1 MRGQKPGDPPPLVPG
16 APAGASVMN
25 HKEGIREFMDKLK
38 FIAKRLLLA
47 VITMFLIS
55 FVVFFVIQ
63 LPPGDFVDTLVTNMI
78 AEGEK
83 VSEAEIAALREL
95 YGVDRPFLEQY
106 FDWLGGILTGD
117 WGTSFNFNENVLS
130 IILEYLGPTMMLSI
144 VTLIVQYVVS
154 IPIGIYAAKHQYS
167 VGDYAL
173 TLMGFIGMAIPH
185 FLFAIL
191 LMYISYQLTGTAVMG
206 LFPEGGIVD
215 FASFLDFLKRLI
227 IPIIVIG
234 LGGTCS
240 SIRST
245 RALML
250 DEQTRPYVLC
260 TRAKGVKES
269 TLTWKYE
276 LRAIL
281 NPTVSGLGGIIAGI
295 FNGSTITAIVLLL
308 PTLGPI
314 LLQALKT
321 QDVYLS
327 GGILLISATLVVI
340 GTLISDL
347 LLAVLDPRIQYIEET
362 K

>member
-1 MRGQKPGDPPPLVPG
+1 MEKARYLG
-16 APAGASVMN
+16 
-25 HKEGIREFMDKLK
+25 
-38 FIAKRLLLA
+38 KRLFLA
-47 VITMFLIS
+47 AVTMFLIS
-55 FVVFFVIQ
+55 FVVFFIIQ

-78 AEGEK
+78 AEGE
-83 VSEAEIAALREL
+83 VVTEQEVARLRAQ
-95 YGVDRPFLEQY
+95 YGVDRPFLVQY
-106 FDWLGGILTGD
+106 FDWLLGVVTGH
-117 WGTSFNFNENVLS
+117 WGVSFNFDEGVLD
-130 IILEYLGPTMMLSI
+130 IITEYLGPTMMLSI
-144 VTLIVQYVVS
+144 VTLVVQYVIS
-154 IPIGIYAAKHQYS
+154 IPIGIYAARHQYS
-167 VGDYAL
+167 VGDYLL
-173 TLMGFIGMAIPH
+173 TLVGFIGMAIPN

-191 LMYISYQLTGTAVMG
+191 LMYASYKLTGTAVMG
-206 LFPEGGIVD
+206 LFPEGGITD
-215 FASFLDFLKRLI
+215 FASFLEFLQRLI
-227 IPIIVIG
+227 IPVIVIG
-234 LGGTCS
+234 LGGTCG

-260 TRAKGVKES
+260 TRAKGVKEAV
-269 TLTWKYE
+269 LIWKYE

-308 PTLGPI
+308 PTLGPV

-340 GTLISDL
+340 GNLISDL
-347 LLAVLDPRIQYIEET
+347 LLAVLDPRIQYIEEN

>member
-1 MRGQKPGDPPPLVPG
+1 
-16 APAGASVMN
+16 
-25 HKEGIREFMDKLK
+25 MDKAK
-38 FIAKRLLLA
+38 FIGKRLLLA
-47 VITMFLIS
+47 VITLFMIS
-55 FVVFFVIQ
+55 FLVFFVIQ

-83 VSEAEIAALREL
+83 VSQSEIDSLRQL
-95 YGVDRPFLEQY
+95 YGVDQPFLIQY
-106 FDWLGGILTGD
+106 FGWLGGILTGD
-117 WGTSFNFNENVLS
+117 WGTSFNFDQNVLT
-130 IILEYLGPTMMLSI
+130 IILEYLGPTMLLS
-144 VTLIVQYVVS
+144 VLTLIVQYVVS

-173 TLMGFIGMAIPH
+173 SFIGFIGMAIPH

-260 TRAKGVKES
+260 TRAKGVKEAA
-269 TLTWKYE
+269 LTWKYE

-295 FNGSTITAIVLLL
+295 FTGSTISAIVLLL
-308 PTLGPI
+308 
-314 LLQALKT
+314 
-321 QDVYLS
+321 DVYLS
-327 GGILLISATLVVI
+327 GGILLISAVLVVL
-340 GTLISDL
+340 GTLLSDL